1 MVATIPDELTLTP
14 GFAPDQ
20 GGKPTVIMLYAWCG
34 DRREDERVLEAVK
47 GLGAPSMVQVGR
59 TSPVQMLKNTDPIVL
74 HGMSWIV
81 RMVTLAKLE
90 PGAVEA
96 LIGGMEHRSS
106 PLSWMGIHPFHGV
119 GERIPL
125 ESTAFGLRERHF
137 MLGIFAAWEP
147 GEDAPHRAWADAV
160 EASLKRL
167 ALPSLPQLFRTG
179 SPGAGRTG
187 LRSEHCPAPTD
198 QSALRPER
206 RVRRDVPAD
215 VRSFQTKPDMTN
227 GISEIVPAEEFR
239 EFKRPVVL
247 ALNPYNSTRASHD
260 FRTKYGDTG
269 DATS

>member
-1 MVATIPDELTLTP
+1 MSA
-14 GFAPDQ
+14 
-20 GGKPTVIMLYAWCG
+20 CS
-34 DRREDERVLEAVK
+34 RRSGPR
-47 GLGAPSMVQVGR
+47 GPSMVQVGR

-81 RMVTLAKLE
+81 RMVTLAELE

-119 GERIPL
+119 GDASPWNRRPSASGNVTSCLGSSPPGSPERML
-125 ESTAFGLRERHF
+125 RTA
-137 MLGIFAAWEP
+137 LGRRGRGVAEC
-147 GEDAPHRAWADAV
+147 
-160 EASLKRL
+160 S
-167 ALPSLPQLFRTG
+167 SLPMPPQRFRTG

-198 QSALRPER
+198 RSALRPER

-227 GISEIVPAEEFR
+227 GISETVPA
-239 EFKRPVVL
+239 
-247 ALNPYNSTRASHD
+247 
-260 FRTKYGDTG
+260 
-269 DATS
+269 